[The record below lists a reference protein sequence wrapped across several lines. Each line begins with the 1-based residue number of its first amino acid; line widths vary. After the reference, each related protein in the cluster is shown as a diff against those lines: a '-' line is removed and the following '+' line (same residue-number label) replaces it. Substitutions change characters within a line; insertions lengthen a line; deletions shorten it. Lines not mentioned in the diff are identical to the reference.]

1 MRMFV
6 TAQFTV
12 LFQSINNI
20 IFFPFKYFK
29 FAYTILTR
37 NSTGMAEWLS

>member
-1 MRMFV
+1 MFV

-20 IFFPFKYFK
+20 IFFLFKYFNK